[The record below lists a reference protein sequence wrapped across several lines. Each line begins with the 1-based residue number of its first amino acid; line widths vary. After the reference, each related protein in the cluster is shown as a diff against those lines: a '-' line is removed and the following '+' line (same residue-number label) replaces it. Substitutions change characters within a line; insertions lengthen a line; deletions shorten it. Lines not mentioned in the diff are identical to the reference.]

1 MYAIRFLFNVRNFH
15 DGLNYDYDF
24 IMEELSNAFKGKF
37 ECFEEDTEN
46 YRNFFVTIEKE
57 IAKIAKIVMKTF

>member
-37 ECFEEDTEN
+37 ECFGEDT
-46 YRNFFVTIEKE
+46 
-57 IAKIAKIVMKTF
+57 